1 MRKRVRFINKAF
13 KLNRQAQRYEE
24 KGDKE
29 MAYRCYLE
37 NAMTGTDGKS
47 LYELGQKYLFGDFVD
62 FDYDK
67 AGHYFKMAYETGY
80 KLPGFA
86 YIVIG
91 SWEKKSKDATWDS
104 EMNWYRLAVDNGC
117 EHGYELMGCM
127 YMEKGDYKKALEYFL
142 KPEKKESISLYS
154 LGKMYEEGLGV
165 EKDKGKAVEYYK
177 RTITDCGFLEEY
189 GDEHYEKAKDR
200 LMELGVEIEG
210 AIRGTVL

>member
-1 MRKRVRFINKAF
+1 MQKRVRFINKAF

-104 EMNWYRLAVDNGC
+104 EMNWYQLAVDEGC
-117 EHGYELMGCM
+117 EYGYECMGSM

-142 KPEKKESISLYS
+142 KTEKNESISLYS

-165 EKDKGKAVEYYK
+165 EKDIDKAVEYYK
-177 RTITDCGFLEEY
+177 RTILECEHCKDK
-189 GDEHYEKAKDR
+189 GDEHYEKAKAK
-200 LMELGVEIEG
+200 LAQFGV